1 MFLAALMIRVDE
13 SNEGDERAQAQMSG
27 LLITVI
33 VVPFLVMVW
42 YIIKGFR
49 SELNKDAEAIR
60 NTTAR
65 FWSNVELPDGQGS
78 GTPIDGEAYQTETAP
93 TVNGRSSTSK
103 SGSARSGLR
112 PALQHR
118 RNT

>member
-1 MFLAALMIRVDE
+1 MIRVDE

-78 GTPIDGEAYQTETAP
+78 GTPIDGEDMIDGDIESIKKGTPMDGNGAP
-93 TVNGRSSTSK
+93 ANK
-103 SGSARSGLR
+103 SLLGTTL
-112 PALQHR
+112 
-118 RNT
+118 